1 MLITGCYH
9 RFGRKCLAD
18 YLDSESPRNN
28 SCPQCRREWYKRPP
42 AWTAPRDVNVTE
54 SLLGLTL
61 PQEPA
66 LVESRAR
73 AHRTRNILEQ
83 ERASNNG
90 VISSHLD
97 EIFRRLDMIQDI
109 SSEQHTSTADTR
121 VRLQAIERRSRRL
134 HQEFQSAHE
143 NSRVLQT
150 SLNER
155 EALLRRRERELEQRE
170 SEIRRQDRVTRELDF
185 LRRMDLGRRLGP
197 GLCDAQYPMA
207 SSANTR
213 VTSSPTVPTPDESP
227 DTVNA
232 SANAREDAH
241 QPPASPQS
249 EDPISARQYNAYLQ
263 HISLSNDNPPIIP
276 ENRESST
283 PGMPVTLTE
292 RDEPVASRDDVWT
305 RSYELI
311 NRPHRRFHGIDHTE
325 AFGRMASALENYCER
340 LNPGST
346 QPATAPTSMPPPV
359 SLRQPRLRTS
369 PDSVPNRHEVP
380 VDAGPFVSLDPRR
393 NAGYWPTR
401 LN

>member
-1 MLITGCYH
+1 VLITGCYH

-121 VRLQAIERRSRRL
+121 VRLQAIVRRASRIHREL
-134 HQEFQSAHE
+134 QSAYE
-143 NSRVLQT
+143 SSRGPQT

-197 GLCDAQYPMA
+197 GLCDAQYSMA
-207 SSANTR
+207 SSADTR

-227 DTVNA
+227 ETANA
-232 SANAREDAH
+232 SANTREDAH

-263 HISLSNDNPPIIP
+263 HMSLSNDGPPIIP

-283 PGMPVTLTE
+283 PGMPVTRAE

-325 AFGRMASALENYCER
+325 AFGRMASALENYSES

-346 QPATAPTSMPPPV
+346 QPATAPTSTPPPV
-359 SLRQPRLRTS
+359 SLRRPQLRTS
-369 PDSVPNRHEVP
+369 PNSVSNRHEVP
-380 VDAGPFVSLDPRR
+380 VDAGPFVSLYPRR